1 MDYSFNSQVAQIYG
15 VDGAIFIHN
24 LYWWIV
30 KNEANGRHHYDG
42 RTWTYNSMKAFSD
55 LFPFWTK
62 RQIERIIK
70 NLKDRGAIHVG
81 NFNKDG
87 FDRTQWYALDETVYC
102 IYANGDTHVTDPL
115 HPCTQ
120 TVTPIPDSKPDNK
133 PDNKPPL
140 PPYDDYKPLDDEIR
154 AFIENRRKM
163 KSPMTDHAVQL
174 MLKRLRGLSPNKKE
188 QVEILEQS
196 ILNGWKGIFPLKVGD
211 SQGEKWRQLE

>member
-102 IYANGDTHVTDPL
+102 IYANGDAHVTDPL

-133 PDNKPPL
+133 PDNKTPL

-196 ILNGWKGIFPLKVGD
+196 ILNGWKGIFPLKAGD

>member
-62 RQIERIIK
+62 RQIERISK
-70 NLKDRGAIHVG
+70 NLEDRGAIHVG

>member
-102 IYANGDTHVTDPL
+102 IYANGDAHVTDPL

-120 TVTPIPDSKPDNK
+120 TVTPIPDSQPDNK
-133 PDNKPPL
+133 PDNKSPL

-196 ILNGWKGIFPLKVGD
+196 ILNGWKGIFPLKAGD

>member
-102 IYANGDTHVTDPL
+102 IYANGDAHVTDPL

-120 TVTPIPDSKPDNK
+120 TVTPIPDSKPDSK
-133 PDNKPPL
+133 PDNKTPL

-154 AFIENRRKM
+154 AFIENRRKI

-196 ILNGWKGIFPLKVGD
+196 ILNGWKGIFPLKD

>member
-102 IYANGDTHVTDPL
+102 IYANGDAHVTDPL

-133 PDNKPPL
+133 PDNKTPL

>member
-1 MDYSFNSQVAQIYG
+1 MDYSFNFQVAQIYG

-102 IYANGDTHVTDPL
+102 IYANGDAHVTDPL

-133 PDNKPPL
+133 TPL

-196 ILNGWKGIFPLKVGD
+196 ILNGWKGIFPLKAGD

>member
-102 IYANGDTHVTDPL
+102 IYANGDAHVTDPL

-120 TVTPIPDSKPDNK
+120 TVTPIPDSQPDNK
-133 PDNKPPL
+133 PDNKTPL

-196 ILNGWKGIFPLKVGD
+196 ILNGWKGIFPLKAGD

>member
-42 RTWTYNSMKAFSD
+42 RTWTFNSMKAFSD

-120 TVTPIPDSKPDNK
+120 TVTPIPDRKPDNK

>member
-102 IYANGDTHVTDPL
+102 IYANGDAHVTDPL

-120 TVTPIPDSKPDNK
+120 TVTPIPDSKPDSK
-133 PDNKPPL
+133 PDNKTPL
-140 PPYDDYKPLDDEIR
+140 PPYDDFNPLNEAIC

-196 ILNGWKGIFPLKVGD
+196 ILNGWKGIFPLKAGD

>member
-133 PDNKPPL
+133 PDNKTPL

>member
-102 IYANGDTHVTDPL
+102 IYANGDAHVTDPL

-133 PDNKPPL
+133 PDNKTPL
-140 PPYDDYKPLDDEIR
+140 PLYDDYKPLDDEIR

-196 ILNGWKGIFPLKVGD
+196 ILNGWKGIFPLKAGD

>member
-133 PDNKPPL
+133 PENKPPL

>member
-196 ILNGWKGIFPLKVGD
+196 ILNGWKRIFPLKVGH